1 MSRQKIA
8 QIKCISHHW
17 CTCSAQCER

>member
-17 CTCSAQCER
+17 CTCSVQCER